1 MTKKPTPYPSRREGR
16 KEEVS
21 EKRKEQGERG
31 KVYILHLFN
40 SLYLAVSNVFC
51 TFAIETKTRASAH
64 AFRGMPQRKSE
75 AAIISCTEGSTHVAK
90 GTDRRAEGW
99 HPQASEVATA
109 GPTECDESER
119 AINSRTSYLVPRTSK
134 NNH

>member
-1 MTKKPTPYPSRREGR
+1 MEDLRFFCSG
-16 KEEVS
+16 
-21 EKRKEQGERG
+21 QGGTG

-40 SLYLAVSNVFC
+40 SLYLAASIIFC
-51 TFAIETKTRASAH
+51 TFAIETKKRASAH
-64 AFRGMPQRKSE
+64 AFSGMQQRKSE
-75 AAIISCTEGSTHVAK
+75 AAIISCTEGSTYVAK
-90 GTDRRAEGW
+90 GTDRRAQGW
-99 HPQASEVATA
+99 HPKASEVATA

>member
-1 MTKKPTPYPSRREGR
+1 MK
-16 KEEVS
+16 
-21 EKRKEQGERG
+21 
-31 KVYILHLFN
+31 
-40 SLYLAVSNVFC
+40 
-51 TFAIETKTRASAH
+51 RASAH
-64 AFRGMPQRKSE
+64 AFSGMQQRKSE
-75 AAIISCTEGSTHVAK
+75 AAIISCTEGCTHVAK

-99 HPQASEVATA
+99 HPQASEVATT

>member
-1 MTKKPTPYPSRREGR
+1 MFGGVKC
-16 KEEVS
+16 
-21 EKRKEQGERG
+21 
-31 KVYILHLFN
+31 F
-40 SLYLAVSNVFC
+40 LYLCNRN
-51 TFAIETKTRASAH
+51 EEASAH
-64 AFRGMPQRKSE
+64 AFSGMQQRKSE

-90 GTDRRAEGW
+90 GTDRRAQRW